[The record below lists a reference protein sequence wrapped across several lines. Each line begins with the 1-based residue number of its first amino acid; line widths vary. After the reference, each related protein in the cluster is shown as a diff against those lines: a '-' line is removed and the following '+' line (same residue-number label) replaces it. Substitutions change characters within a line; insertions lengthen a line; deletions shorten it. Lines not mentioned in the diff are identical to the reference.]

1 MLEALNLLGVSDIIN
16 LILTGCGI
24 LIFYKIKR
32 WDSKQDRMEADRKKE
47 NETLRRKAEEHEQHK
62 INKIKE
68 SEEARKRDSKEI
80 HGSIIKLTDLLKT
93 EINER
98 KEEAKQIRKK
108 SDTLDK
114 AILHDALYFD
124 CKRAINNKSV
134 TLYELENIE
143 SLFKAYKSVNGNG
156 TIEKMYNKVVKL
168 PVVTADGEQEF

>member
-1 MLEALNLLGVSDIIN
+1 MGEALNLLGVSDIIN

-32 WDSKQDRMEADRKKE
+32 WDSKQDKLESDRKKE
-47 NETLRRKAEEHEQHK
+47 NEALRRKVEEREQHK

-68 SEEARKRDSKEI
+68 SKEELIINDNLK
-80 HGSIIKLTDLLKT
+80 IKLTDLLKT
-93 EINER
+93 EIDER

-108 SDTLDK
+108 SDALDK

-124 CKRAINNKSV
+124 CKRAIDNKCV

-143 SLFKAYKSVNGNG
+143 SLFKAYRSVNGNG
-156 TIEKMYNKVVKL
+156 TIEKMYNKVTKL